1 MEKAIPCQYDI
12 FVESEF
18 LKIFIGTK
26 IEAFYIKNSK

>member
-12 FVESEF
+12 FVKSEL

-26 IEAFYIKNSK
+26 IEAF

>member
-12 FVESEF
+12 FVKNEF

-26 IEAFYIKNSK
+26 IEAF